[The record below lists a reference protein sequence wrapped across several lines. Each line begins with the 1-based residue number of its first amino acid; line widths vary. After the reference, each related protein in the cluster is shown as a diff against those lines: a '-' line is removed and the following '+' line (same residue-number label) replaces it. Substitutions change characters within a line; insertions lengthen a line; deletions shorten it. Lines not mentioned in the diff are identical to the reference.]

1 MRKKIDTSMFNANHV
16 RTAVIALLFLII
28 YSPTISWMM
37 DRWNA
42 HDSYYSHG
50 FLVPLVSLYVL
61 WIKRAKLSRMKLEP
75 AGWGVGLIV
84 FGLIIHLL
92 SAFFRVYF
100 TSAFSMIPLIA
111 GLVVYFCGVAIF
123 RETLF
128 AILFLVFMM
137 PLPLVSIVG
146 ITFKMKIFAAQM
158 ANKVINAM
166 GIRAILD
173 GSVIKMRHTHVIV
186 DDVCSGLRSLI
197 SLLALGTIIAYLS
210 AKLTRTKKVVVF
222 FVAGAMAIL
231 ANIVRIVF
239 MAVTSEVWGA
249 NFTEGPLHT
258 LSGMLVFVVAFLGLI
273 IVVREIE

>member
-1 MRKKIDTSMFNANHV
+1 MEKTGIRPNHL
-16 RTAVIALLFLII
+16 RTAVISLLLLII

-37 DRWNA
+37 DRWSA

-50 FLVPLVSLYVL
+50 FLVPLVSLYIL
-61 WIKRAKLSRMKLEP
+61 WIKRAKLSKMKLKP
-75 AGWGVGLIV
+75 ATWGVWLIVGGLIM
-84 FGLIIHLL
+84 HLA
-92 SAFFRVYF
+92 SALLRVYF
-100 TSAFSMIPLIA
+100 TSAFSMIPVIA
-111 GLVVYFCGVAIF
+111 GLVIYFCGVAIF

-137 PLPLVSIVG
+137 PLPLVAIVG
-146 ITFKMKIFAAQM
+146 ITFKMKLFAAHW
-158 ANKVINAM
+158 ANKIINAM
-166 GIRAILD
+166 GIRAILE

-186 DDVCSGLRSLI
+186 EDVCSGLRSLI

-210 AKLTRTKKVVVF
+210 AKLTRPKKVIVF
-222 FVAGAMAIL
+222 FAAGAMAIF

-258 LSGMLVFVVAFLGLI
+258 LSGLLVFVIAFIGLM
-273 IVVREIE
+273 IVVKELE

>member
-1 MRKKIDTSMFNANHV
+1 MEKTGIRPNHL
-16 RTAVIALLFLII
+16 RTAVISLLLLII

-61 WIKRAKLSRMKLEP
+61 WIKRAKLSKMKLKP
-75 AGWGVGLIV
+75 ATWGIWLILGGLIV
-84 FGLIIHLL
+84 HLL
-92 SAFFRVYF
+92 SALLRVYF
-100 TSAFSMIPLIA
+100 TSAFSMIPVIA
-111 GLVVYFCGVAIF
+111 GLVIYFCGVAIF

-146 ITFKMKIFAAQM
+146 ITFKMKLFAAHW
-158 ANKVINAM
+158 ANKVINVM
-166 GIRAILD
+166 GIRAVLE
-173 GSVIKMRHTHVIV
+173 GSVIKMRHTYVIV

-210 AKLTRTKKVVVF
+210 SKLTRLKKVIVF
-222 FVAGAMAIL
+222 FVAGAMAIF

-258 LSGMLVFVVAFLGLI
+258 LSGLLVFVVAFIGLM
-273 IVVREIE
+273 IVVKEIE